1 MDEDYDEIDLLI
13 DTDPIELGRCL
24 RATQRMLGEA
34 LGAVKDLQHEVDQL
48 REQLVE
54 CDELVQELEADEGS
68 RR

>member
-13 DTDPIELGRCL
+13 DTDPIELGRRL

>member
-13 DTDPIELGRCL
+13 DTDPIELGRRL

-34 LGAVKDLQHEVDQL
+34 LGAVKDLQHEVEQL

>member
-13 DTDPIELGRCL
+13 DTDPIELGRRL

-34 LGAVKDLQHEVDQL
+34 LGAVKDLQHEVKQL